1 MTKGVAVI
9 MGGVPG
15 SGKSTA
21 ARAFAQ
27 SQTDGPGEFWVED
40 NVTYYGVRH
49 DDGTATIKAAIHSTD
64 QYFMR
69 DGEYKFNPSLLGKN
83 HNANYKA
90 FRTSLM
96 DEVPMV
102 ICDNTNTQR
111 KEWGKYA
118 REAEQQGYIVVH
130 ATLPHPKAEV
140 AAKRNTHGVPV
151 DAIRRMISRWQDER
165 Q

>member
-1 MTKGVAVI
+1 MRVAFI

-21 ARAFAQ
+21 ARAIAQ
-27 SQTDGPGEFWVED
+27 SQTDVPGEFWTED
-40 NVTYYGVRH
+40 NVTYYGVRYI
-49 DDGTATIKAAIHSTD
+49 DGRVDIKAAIHSTD
-64 QYFMR
+64 EYFMR
-69 DGEYKFNPSLLGKN
+69 DGVYRFNPKLLGKN

-90 FRTSLM
+90 FRTSLT
-96 DEVPMV
+96 DGIPIV

-130 ATLPHPKAEV
+130 ATLPHPHPDV
-140 AAKRNTHGVPV
+140 AAKRNTHGVPK
-151 DAIRRMISRWQDER
+151 DAIERMISRWQDER